1 MKAII
6 LAGGAGT
13 RLHPMTKAYSKQ
25 LLPIYDKPMVYYPIS
40 IAMLAGIRDI
50 AIITTPKD
58 QELFKDLLGDGSQFG
73 VQFTYLVQPEPKG
86 IAQAFLIAEEFINHD
101 SVMLILGDNIFYG
114 AGLTGLIREAIANSK
129 DSAQIFS
136 IPVKDPERFGVA
148 FVNDNNQL
156 VKIVEK
162 PKLYVSNL
170 AVVGLYIYPADV
182 VLRAKSLTPSARG
195 ELEITSLNNLYI
207 NDNQCNLNYFG
218 RGITWLDTGTPDSL
232 LQAANFVHTIQD
244 TMGIKIAD
252 LNEIALANEWI
263 TPPHTYLK

>member
-58 QELFKDLLGDGSQFG
+58 QELFKDLLDDGSQFG
-73 VQFTYLVQPEPKG
+73 VRFTYLVQPEPKG

-114 AGLTGLIREAIANSK
+114 AGLSGLIRDAIANSK
-129 DSAQIFS
+129 DTAQIFG

-162 PKLYVSNL
+162 PKLYISNL
-170 AVVGLYIYPADV
+170 AIVGLYIYPADV
-182 VLRAKSLTPSARG
+182 VLRAKTLKPSARG

-207 NDNQCNLNYFG
+207 DDNQCNLNHFG

-232 LQAANFVHTIQD
+232 LQAANFVQSIQN
-244 TMGIKIAD
+244 TMGTKIAD
-252 LNEIALANEWI
+252 LSEIAIANEWI
-263 TPPHTYLK
+263 TPSYTYLK

>member
-73 VQFTYLVQPEPKG
+73 VRFTYLVQPEPKG

-114 AGLTGLIREAIANSK
+114 AGLTGLIRDAIANSK
-129 DSAQIFS
+129 NTAQIFG

-148 FVNDNNQL
+148 FINKHNKL
-156 VKIVEK
+156 VRIIEK
-162 PKLYVSNL
+162 PNHYIGNL
-170 AVVGLYIYPADV
+170 AIVGLYIYPADV
-182 VLRAKSLTPSARG
+182 VLRAKTLKPSARG

-207 NDNQCNLNYFG
+207 NYNQCNLNRFG

-232 LQAANFVHTIQD
+232 LQAANFVHSIQE

-252 LNEIALANEWI
+252 LEEIAISNGWLYI
-263 TPPHTYLK
+263 S

>member
-40 IAMLAGIRDI
+40 IAMLARIRDI

-73 VQFTYLVQPEPKG
+73 VRFTYLVQPEPKG
-86 IAQAFLIAEEFINHD
+86 IAQAFLIAEEFINND

-114 AGLTGLIREAIANSK
+114 AGLTGLIRNAIANSEYT
-129 DSAQIFS
+129 AQIFG
-136 IPVKDPERFGVA
+136 IPVKDPGRFGVA
-148 FVNDNNQL
+148 FMHNNQL

-162 PKLYVSNL
+162 PKIFLSNL

-182 VLRAKSLTPSARG
+182 VLRAKTLKPSSRG

-207 NDNQCNLNYFG
+207 NDNLCHLNHFG

-232 LQAANFVHTIQD
+232 LQAANFVHSIQD
-244 TMGIKIAD
+244 TMGIRIAD
-252 LNEIALANEWI
+252 LNEIAIANEWI
-263 TPPHTYLK
+263 TPPYTYLK